1 MSERGY
7 EYAQDS
13 DISRSSETER
23 MEVSERSANGEE
35 RDSGISSEV
44 SGTSEASDMM
54 SERSSVYIN
63 IAQDSDVSNDSMK
76 SEISDDFITDECK
89 EVHRR
94 PAVWTIVITFSAFT
108 ILIQAAIGIMYL
120 VDPAAASTAFKLIAS
135 VFGIGKR

>member
-1 MSERGY
+1 MSERGF

-23 MEVSERSANGEE
+23 MEVSERSVNGEE

-89 EVHRR
+89 EVHQR

-135 VFGIGKR
+135 VLRIGKR